1 MDAVTS
7 NFVTREVHDEF
18 ARRIDEENNRQNKRL
33 DSLENGMQGVMAI
46 SVNVERLAANIEQMT
61 KILGEQ
67 GERLKAIEEKP
78 AKKWETVV
86 TAIISV
92 AVGFLL
98 NMLMTGK
105 M

>member
-1 MDAVTS
+1 MS
-7 NFVTREVHDEF
+7 EFVTKEVHDEF
-18 ARRIDEENNRQNKRL
+18 ARRIDEENNRQNLRL
-33 DSLENGMQGVMAI
+33 DSLEKGIQGVIAI
-46 SVNVERLAANIEQMT
+46 SVNVERLATNIEQMT
-61 KILGEQ
+61 KVLNNQ

-98 NMLMTGK
+98 NMVMK

>member
-1 MDAVTS
+1 METHAD
-7 NFVTREVHDEF
+7 NYVTREVHDEF
-18 ARRIDEENNRQNKRL
+18 AKRIDEENKRQNIRL
-33 DSLENGMQGVMAI
+33 DSLEKGIQGVIAI
-46 SVNVERLAANIEQMT
+46 SVNVERLATNIEQMT
-61 KILGEQ
+61 KELSNQ

-92 AVGFLL
+92 AVGFFL

-105 M
+105 I